1 MTENP
6 IGHDSRVKSSADD
19 RSVHHVVDID
29 IVRKAEEAAEQR
41 DKEEK
46 KREKEAKK
54 VLDPTRLLGGKRNV
68 QGTPVKHKNG
78 VVLTRTNDQ
87 LN

>member
-6 IGHDSRVKSSADD
+6 IDHDSRVKSSADD

-46 KREKEAKK
+46 KKRKRGKESARSHQAAWWEEKRPGYSSQAQERGCF
-54 VLDPTRLLGGKRNV
+54 D
-68 QGTPVKHKNG
+68 
-78 VVLTRTNDQ
+78 
-87 LN
+87 